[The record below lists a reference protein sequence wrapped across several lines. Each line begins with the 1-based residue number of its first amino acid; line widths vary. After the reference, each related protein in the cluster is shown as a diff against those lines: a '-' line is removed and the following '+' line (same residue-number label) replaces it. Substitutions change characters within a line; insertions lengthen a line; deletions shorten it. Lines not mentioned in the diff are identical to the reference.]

1 MKIRLFKKKTCRRP
15 TLLGWLLTGLILF
28 IVVKLLLI
36 NSYRFLTV
44 NAPVKSKNMII
55 EGWIPDYSLKKAVK
69 LFKKGHYQNLI
80 VTGIPVQ
87 QWQSVTGVHNV
98 AEATAAEIK
107 KMGFTDTIYLAG
119 IPSTILRD
127 RTYSMAVMSKMIFE
141 QHPQW
146 DKSFNIYSL
155 GVHSRR
161 SLLMFKKAFGDEYK
175 IGIYAD
181 RDISFDPVHWWQ
193 NSKGFRNVG
202 NELMAYCFVRLFF
215 HPDIEHYKKKIAE
228 GQYIDSILLIR
239 QKAVEEFSDP
249 DKTPLDSN
257 RFYNNYHDPLYYD
270 IDTMFRLTAQ
280 FTVDTGGE
288 IFGMATNTARKP
300 KYRVY
305 GHLKFRVGDTVQT
318 LTAYQNI
325 GFMDDPEYGGF
336 LFIPFRDK
344 TNGKTTYGAGR
355 YLDLKIPA
363 SGSTVLDFNKAY
375 NPYCAYSDRWSCPLV
390 PFENHLNIYILAGE
404 KKYSEN
410 H

>member
-1 MKIRLFKKKTCRRP
+1 MKLMQ
-15 TLLGWLLTGLILF
+15 
-28 IVVKLLLI
+28 
-36 NSYRFLTV
+36 NSYT
-44 NAPVKSKNMII
+44 
-55 EGWIPDYSLKKAVK
+55 
-69 LFKKGHYQNLI
+69 
-80 VTGIPVQ
+80 
-87 QWQSVTGVHNV
+87 
-98 AEATAAEIK
+98 
-107 KMGFTDTIYLAG
+107 
-119 IPSTILRD
+119 
-127 RTYSMAVMSKMIFE
+127 VMSKMIFE

-161 SLLMFKKAFGDEYK
+161 SLLMFEKAFGDEYK

-215 HPDIEHYKKKIAE
+215 HPHIEYYKKKIAE

-257 RFYNNYHDPLYYD
+257 RFYNHYHDPLYYD

-300 KYRVY
+300 EYRVY
-305 GHLKFRVGDTVQT
+305 GHLKFQVGDTVQT

-336 LFIPFRDK
+336 LFIPFCDK